1 MDSWCQSVPEGMTTK
16 SEHLSVSIQC
26 RSLTIAF
33 MHLTYHNISMARAEK
48 HQKGQKRRNQKKHED
63 GMVKLYTDFKPK
75 DMKNFSWG
83 HVLTESDINT
93 ISKIYVNNPVVVIR
107 FILLS
112 GYCLDGLEKSPTSH
126 MAFSCFWAFKWPWIT
141 VRWQLNPLFYL
152 LYIFL

>member
-75 DMKNFSWG
+75 DMKNLSWG
-83 HVLTESDINT
+83 HVLTESDINN
-93 ISKIYVNNPVVVIR
+93 ISKINVNNPVVVIR
-107 FILLS
+107 LFCCQGIALMDLKSLPPVIWHFPASELS
-112 GYCLDGLEKSPTSH
+112 NDPEL
-126 MAFSCFWAFKWPWIT
+126 
-141 VRWQLNPLFYL
+141 R
-152 LYIFL
+152 